1 MLRSSRMLYCGG
13 LTTECGLL
21 LGQFLRHLTT
31 MSQRAQLVPVAPTLR
46 LAFTRL
52 CSHSLQSMLNISRAA
67 MKLHAWGICPGWW
80 LGP

>member
-1 MLRSSRMLYCGG
+1 MLHSSRMLHCGG
-13 LTTECGLL
+13 LTTESGLL

-46 LAFTRL
+46 L

-67 MKLHAWGICPGWW
+67 MKLHAWGICPGRW

>member
-1 MLRSSRMLYCGG
+1 MLRSSRMLHCGG

-31 MSQRAQLVPVAPTLR
+31 RSQRVQLVPVGPALR
-46 LAFTRL
+46 LAITRP
-52 CSHSLQSMLNISRAA
+52 CSHSLESLLNISRTA